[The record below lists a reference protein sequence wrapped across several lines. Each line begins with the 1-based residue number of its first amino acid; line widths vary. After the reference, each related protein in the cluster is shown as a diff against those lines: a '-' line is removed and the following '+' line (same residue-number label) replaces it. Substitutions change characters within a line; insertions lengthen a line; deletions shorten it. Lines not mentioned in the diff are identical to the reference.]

1 MTQSADHQGA
11 AFTGRGSVP
20 VTVLVKDAAAADDR
34 KQWQLA
40 VEVPV
45 NLAYNGH
52 PHVVMMAT
60 PQDLE
65 DFAWGFS
72 LSEGVLA
79 SSALIAEIVVERVE
93 GGIMINV
100 LTVPRAEISKERQ
113 ARSLEGRTGCGI
125 CGMQRL
131 EQVVRN
137 VRPVAPGFIADA
149 GAIARAFAELPGRQV
164 MNQENRSLHGAA
176 WCAPDG
182 EILYIREDVGRH
194 TALDKLIGAL
204 AVAQVDTAAGFVV
217 MTSRCSFELV
227 QKTSSVGIPCLA
239 TVSAPTSLALDLAG
253 RAGMALASLC
263 GEGVVMFETPEH
275 ELTETAL

>member
-1 MTQSADHQGA
+1 MGRSADNQGMA
-11 AFTGRGSVP
+11 RGSVP
-20 VTVLVKDAAAADDR
+20 VTVLVKGAGANDAR
-34 KQWQLA
+34 KSWQLA
-40 VEVPV
+40 EEVPV
-45 NLAYNGH
+45 NLAYNGQ

-65 DFAWGFS
+65 DFARGFS

-79 SSALIAEIVVERVE
+79 SSSLIAGIEVEPVE
-93 GGIMINV
+93 GGIKIDV
-100 LTVPRAEISKERQ
+100 VTVPKAEVSKERQ

-125 CGMQRL
+125 CGMQKL

-137 VRPVAPGFIADA
+137 IRPVAPGFVADA
-149 GAIARAFAELPGRQV
+149 GAIARAFSGLPGRQI
-164 MNQENRSLHGAA
+164 MNQENKSLHGAA

-204 AVAQVDTAAGFVV
+204 AASEVDTADGFVV

-227 QKTSSVGIPCLA
+227 QKTSSVGVPCLA
-239 TVSAPTSLALDLAG
+239 TVSAPTSLALELAG
-253 RAGMALASLC
+253 RAGMVLASLS
-263 GEGVVMFETPEH
+263 EDGVVMFEMPEQDV
-275 ELTETAL
+275 TETVL

>member
-1 MTQSADHQGA
+1 M
-11 AFTGRGSVP
+11 
-20 VTVLVKDAAAADDR
+20 
-34 KQWQLA
+34 
-40 VEVPV
+40 PV
-45 NLAYNGH
+45 NLAYNGA

-60 PQDLE
+60 PSDLE
-65 DFAWGFS
+65 DFARGFS
-72 LSEGVLA
+72 LSEGVL
-79 SSALIAEIVVERVE
+79 SSSGVIKDIEVQEVE

-100 LTVPRAEISKERQ
+100 VTIPKAEVSKERQ

-137 VRPVAPGFIADA
+137 VRPVAQGFKPDA
-149 GAIARAFAELPGRQV
+149 VAIARAFADLPGRQV
-164 MNQENRSLHGAA
+164 MNQANKSVHAAA
-176 WCAPDG
+176 WCTPDG
-182 EILYIREDVGRH
+182 EILHIREDVGRH

-204 AVAQVDTAAGFVV
+204 AAAEVDTSTGFVV

-253 RAGMALASLC
+253 RAGMRLASLS
-263 GEGVVMFETPEH
+263 GDGVVMFETPEPA
-275 ELTETAL
+275 ESVS

>member
-1 MTQSADHQGA
+1 MARSADNQGVP
-11 AFTGRGSVP
+11 FTGRGSVP
-20 VTVLVKDAAAADDR
+20 VTVLVKDSGANDAR
-34 KQWQLA
+34 KLWQLA
-40 VEVPV
+40 EEVPV

-65 DFAWGFS
+65 DFARGFS

-79 SSALIAEIVVERVE
+79 SSSLIADIEVEPVE
-93 GGIMINV
+93 GGIKINIV
-100 LTVPRAEISKERQ
+100 TVPKAEVSKERQ

-125 CGMQRL
+125 CGMQKL

-149 GAIARAFAELPGRQV
+149 SAIARAFAELPGRQI
-164 MNQENRSLHGAA
+164 MNQENKSLHGAA

-204 AVAQVDTAAGFVV
+204 AAAEVDTAAGFVV

-227 QKTSSVGIPCLA
+227 QKTSSVGVPCLA
-239 TVSAPTSLALDLAG
+239 TVSAPTSLALELAG
-253 RAGMALASLC
+253 RAGMVLASLS
-263 GEGVVMFETPEH
+263 EDGVVMFEMLEQDV
-275 ELTETAL
+275 TETVL

>member
-1 MTQSADHQGA
+1 MAQSADNQGGVLV
-11 AFTGRGSVP
+11 GRGSVP
-20 VTVLVKDAAAADDR
+20 VTILVKGADATDDR
-34 KQWQLA
+34 KLWQLA
-40 VEVPV
+40 EEVPV

-65 DFAWGFS
+65 DFARGFS

-79 SSALIAEIVVERVE
+79 SSGLIKDVVVEDVE

-100 LTVPRAEISKERQ
+100 LTIPKAKISKKRQ

-125 CGMQRL
+125 CGLQKL

-137 VRPVAPGFIADA
+137 VRPVAPGFIADVEA
-149 GAIARAFAELPGRQV
+149 LARAFEELPGRQI
-164 MNQENRSLHGAA
+164 MNMENKSLHGAA
-176 WCAPDG
+176 WCATDG
-182 EILYIREDVGRH
+182 EILFIREDVGRH

-204 AVAQVDTAAGFVV
+204 AVAEVDTSDGFVV

-227 QKTSSVGIPCLA
+227 QKSSSVGIPCLA

-253 RAGMALASLC
+253 RAGMILAALSD
-263 GEGVVMFETPEH
+263 EGVVMFEMLEQD
-275 ELTETAL
+275 ETEAAS

>member
-1 MTQSADHQGA
+1 MAQSADNQGA
-11 AFTGRGSVP
+11 AYTGRGSVP
-20 VTVLVKDAAAADDR
+20 VTVRVKDAAAAEGR
-34 KQWQLA
+34 KEWQLA

-45 NLAYNGH
+45 NLAYNGN

-79 SSALIAEIVVERVE
+79 SSALIADVVVERVE

-100 LTVPRAEISKERQ
+100 LTVPRAKISKERQ

-137 VRPVAPGFIADA
+137 VRPVAPGFIVDA
-149 GAIARAFAELPGRQV
+149 GAIARAFEELPGAQV
-164 MNQENRSLHGAA
+164 MNQENKSLHGAA
-176 WCAPDG
+176 WCARDG
-182 EILYIREDVGRH
+182 EILYLREDVGRH

-204 AVAQVDTAAGFVV
+204 AAAEVDTAAGFVV

-253 RAGMALASLC
+253 RAGMALASLSAD
-263 GEGVVMFETPEH
+263 GVVMFETPEQ

>member
-20 VTVLVKDAAAADDR
+20 VTVLVKDAAADDR

-113 ARSLEGRTGCGI
+113 ARSLEKPFPPPEALRDQLPAKIFDVLSIQGLGPKTV
-125 CGMQRL
+125 RL
-131 EQVVRN
+131 LWEQ
-137 VRPVAPGFIADA
+137 
-149 GAIARAFAELPGRQV
+149 L
-164 MNQENRSLHGAA
+164 
-176 WCAPDG
+176 
-182 EILYIREDVGRH
+182 
-194 TALDKLIGAL
+194 
-204 AVAQVDTAAGFVV
+204 
-217 MTSRCSFELV
+217 
-227 QKTSSVGIPCLA
+227 SV
-239 TVSAPTSLALDLAG
+239 SDLAG
-253 RAGMALASLC
+253 LKRC
-263 GEGVVMFETPEH
+263 
-275 ELTETAL
+275 

>member
-1 MTQSADHQGA
+1 MAQSTENQGA
-11 AFTGRGSVP
+11 AFKGRGSVP
-20 VTVLVKDAAAADDR
+20 VTVLLKDAADDR
-34 KQWQLA
+34 LEWQLA

-45 NLAYNGH
+45 NLAYNGR

-79 SSALIAEIVVERVE
+79 SSALIADVVVERVE

-100 LTVPRAEISKERQ
+100 RTVPRAKISKQRQ

-137 VRPVAPGFIADA
+137 VRPVAPGFIADVE
-149 GAIARAFAELPGRQV
+149 AIARAFAELPGAQV
-164 MNQENRSLHGAA
+164 MNQENKSLHGAA

-204 AVAQVDTAAGFVV
+204 AVAKVDTAAGFVV

-253 RAGMALASLC
+253 RAGMVLAALSAD
-263 GEGVVMFETPEH
+263 GVVMFETPEH
-275 ELTETAL
+275 ELTETAF

>member
-1 MTQSADHQGA
+1 MAGTSDTTRPGISGHA
-11 AFTGRGSVP
+11 GSIP
-20 VTVLVKDAAAADDR
+20 VTVLIEDGSDGGR
-34 KQWQLA
+34 RQWQLA
-40 VEVPV
+40 EEVPV
-45 NLAYNGH
+45 NLAYNGQ

-60 PQDLE
+60 PRDLE
-65 DFAWGFS
+65 DFARGFS

-79 SSALIAEIVVERVE
+79 SSAQIADVRVEEVE

-100 LTVPRAEISKERQ
+100 VTVPKAKVSDERR

-125 CGMQRL
+125 CGMQKL
-131 EQVVRN
+131 DQVVRN
-137 VRPVAPGFIADA
+137 VRPVAPGFTADA
-149 GAIARAFAELPGRQV
+149 KAIARAFRELPDRQV
-164 MNQENRSLHGAA
+164 MNQDNRSLHAAA

-182 EILYIREDVGRH
+182 EILYLREDVGRH

-204 AVAQVDTAAGFVV
+204 AEAHVDTAQGFVV

-253 RAGMALASLC
+253 RAGMTLASLA
-263 GEGVVMFETPEH
+263 GDDVVMFETAKPAE
-275 ELTETAL
+275 ALP